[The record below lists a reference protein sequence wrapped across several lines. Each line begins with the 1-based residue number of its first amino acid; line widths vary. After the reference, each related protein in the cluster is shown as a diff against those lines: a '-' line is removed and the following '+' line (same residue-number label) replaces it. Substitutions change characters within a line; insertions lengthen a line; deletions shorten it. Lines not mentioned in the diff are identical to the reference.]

1 MRQFFSERIPSQ
13 GSEHSYRVVRADRSV
28 RWVLDRTFPVYEHT
42 GGFRRVVGIVRDVTE
57 AKELEK
63 ELLSISERE
72 QRRIGQDLHDDL
84 CQQLAGIEFLS
95 KALQQQLDG
104 QPQALKAE
112 EIARL
117 IRSAIGYT
125 RQLAR
130 GLSPME
136 LEPEALMR
144 GLRALAARTSE
155 VFNVHCEFECPA
167 NVLVQDPSV
176 STHLYRIAQEAL
188 TNSIKHG
195 QATRIKIVL
204 SAGPE
209 GAQLCIN
216 DNGKGLPGEGLGS
229 SGMGL
234 RIMRYRADM
243 IGGSLTFG
251 VNRPSGATV
260 QCAFPLTA

>member
-1 MRQFFSERIPSQ
+1 
-13 GSEHSYRVVRADRSV
+13 
-28 RWVLDRTFPVYEHT
+28 
-42 GGFRRVVGIVRDVTE
+42 
-57 AKELEK
+57 
-63 ELLSISERE
+63 
-72 QRRIGQDLHDDL
+72 
-84 CQQLAGIEFLS
+84 
-95 KALQQQLDG
+95 
-104 QPQALKAE
+104 
-112 EIARL
+112 
-117 IRSAIGYT
+117 
-125 RQLAR
+125 
-130 GLSPME
+130 
-136 LEPEALMR
+136 
-144 GLRALAARTSE
+144 
-155 VFNVHCEFECPA
+155 VHCEFECPA